1 MIFVI
6 LVFFLDTGCLLQW
19 CTVVGWYGRGLGF
32 LRYMWIE
39 IYGDITRWWKQKAMK
54 DQKIPSEYFIVSIVL
69 SYIRSV
75 STLCKSLRQIFY
87 LQNYNHLVTCK
98 KVATKVNSQ
107 FSTIQD
113 ANLPSLFF
121 GTFSRLEIA
130 TFHGLCPN
138 HRREWHLEAALGE
151 YRTLRM
157 QRDHLHTD
165 MAPDNGDVSLSESG
179 VGHTAD
185 CVKWCDGKQH
195 QFIHNIWYPIYDM
208 I

>member
-1 MIFVI
+1 
-6 LVFFLDTGCLLQW
+6 
-19 CTVVGWYGRGLGF
+19 
-32 LRYMWIE
+32 MWIE
-39 IYGDITRWWKQKAMK
+39 IYGDITRWWKKKAMK

-69 SYIRSV
+69 LYIRSV

-87 LQNYNHLVTCK
+87 LQKYNHLVTCK

-107 FSTIQD
+107 FLTIQD

-121 GTFSRLEIA
+121 CGLFSRLEIA
-130 TFHGLCPN
+130 TFHRVCPN
-138 HRREWHLEAALGE
+138 HPREWHLEAALGE

-165 MAPDNGDVSLSESG
+165 MAPDNSDVSLSESG

-185 CVKWCDGKQH
+185 CVKWCDVQQH
-195 QFIHNIWYPIYDM
+195 QFILYPTYDIRYMIWYKKLWYLWFVFCIY
-208 I
+208 IYE